1 MNKKEQA
8 AFEEL
13 MTRLALR
20 FTDEDCCADI
30 PPPSAG
36 RPLSKGFLFNR
47 HYMSVS
53 KACSSH
59 NAHNPVS
66 DEKILQQGER
76 WLYSSKL
83 RALKAMRQEMEFE
96 FARLLRAVDKK
107 IELCLKDE

>member
-20 FTDEDCCADI
+20 FTDEDCSPDI
-30 PPPSAG
+30 PPPTNNL
-36 RPLSKGFLFNR
+36 LSKGFLFNR

-66 DEKILQQGER
+66 DEKTLQQGER